1 MQVVL
6 LAVGRL
12 KNGPEREL
20 CARYAERFTRSGR
33 GVALDLVMREIDESG
48 AKRAADRQH
57 DEARLIAAAC
67 PADAAL
73 IAWDERGKA
82 LTSAGF
88 AAELG
93 SRRDQGQ
100 RSIAMAIGG
109 ADGLS
114 PALRDKAAL
123 VLSFGQLTLPHQL
136 ARVLLLEQL
145 YRAASILA
153 GHPYHRE

>member
-20 CARYAERFTRSGR
+20 CARYAERFAHSGR
-33 GVALDLVMREIDESG
+33 GVALDLVMREIEESG
-48 AKRAADRQH
+48 AQRAADRQNS
-57 DEARLIAAAC
+57 EARLIAAAC

-73 IAWDERGKA
+73 IAWDERGTA
-82 LTSAGF
+82 LTSAAF

-93 SRRDQGQ
+93 SRRDAGA
-100 RSIAMAIGG
+100 RSIAMVIGG

-114 PALRDKAAL
+114 PALRDKAAR
-123 VLSFGQLTLPHQL
+123 VLSFGRLTLPHQL

-145 YRAASILA
+145 YRAASIMA

>member
-33 GVALDLVMREIDESG
+33 GMALELVMREIDESG
-48 AKRAADRQH
+48 AKRAADRQN
-57 DEARLIAAAC
+57 DEARLLAAAC
-67 PADAAL
+67 PVDAAL

-82 LTSAGF
+82 LTSAAF

-93 SRRDQGQ
+93 SRRDAGA
-100 RSIAMAIGG
+100 RSIAMVIGG

-123 VLSFGQLTLPHQL
+123 VLSFGRLTLPHQL

-145 YRAASILA
+145 YRAASIMA

>member
-20 CARYAERFTRSGR
+20 CGRYAERFMRSGR
-33 GVALDLVMREIDESG
+33 AVALDLAIREVEESG
-48 AKRAADRQH
+48 ARRAGDRQAE
-57 DEARLIAAAC
+57 EARMLAAAC
-67 PADAAL
+67 PAGAPL

-93 SRRDQGQ
+93 HRRDAGL
-100 RSIAMAIGG
+100 RSLAMVIGG

-114 PALRDKAAL
+114 PAIRDSASL
-123 VLSFGQLTLPHQL
+123 VLSFGGLTLPHQL
-136 ARVLLLEQL
+136 ARVLVLEQL
-145 YRAASILA
+145 YRAGSILA